1 MLAVLNKVKLTKYN
15 SLQFYQFLR
24 FGSFFLIS
32 ILLAKIAYYRFLPEY
47 GTLIISRYE
56 GLLLISGSV
65 TWFWVSSI
73 CNTLIPYYNASDS
86 ETQKR
91 ILFNAFV
98 LLTAFSLVAGIV
110 TYVVGYSRGVDVD
123 LYQMFAVV
131 VFFNTPS
138 YLTDYIFYL
147 KGKYKSLLIWGTV
160 TFALQIILLCVPLF
174 MRNTLNLA
182 INLWLVLSMLKFN
195 YTIVLLMKYASVT
208 VHTRLILDFMK
219 KVTPFMFSIFLAGSM
234 EYINSFLVQY
244 KFSDEEFAIYRYA
257 SKELPIFLILA
268 NSLSNIYSGEIA
280 NLNKEGNFELGLEK
294 LKNANRRLMRWL
306 FPGTVLFM
314 FLSKY
319 FFMYA
324 YNANLVE
331 GYKIFNVYLLL
342 IVSRMLFPQTVI
354 MGMMKNR
361 IFYLVSSNYLIINVT
376 LAFWFLNIWGI
387 IGIAYATVIAYL
399 VEKVMLVIYCKTQGI
414 DIKKYTPLG
423 EYILFSL
430 ITIAAY
436 FAITYIEVNDVMGLF

>member
-280 NLNKEGNFELGLEK
+280 NLNKEGNFELGLER

>member
-1 MLAVLNKVKLTKYN
+1 MLSLANKIKLTKYN

-47 GTLIISRYE
+47 GTQIISRFE

-73 CNTLIPYYNASDS
+73 CNTLIPYYNASNA

-98 LLTAFSLVAGIV
+98 LLTVFSLIAGIV
-110 TYVVGYSRGVDVD
+110 TYIVGYSRGVDVD

-147 KGKYKSLLIWGTV
+147 KGKYKSLLIWGAI

-208 VHTRLILDFMK
+208 VHTRLIFDFMK
-219 KVTPFMFSIFLAGSM
+219 KVMPFMFSIFLAGSM

-244 KFSDEEFAIYRYA
+244 KYSDMEFAVYRYA

-268 NSLSNIYSGEIA
+268 NTLSNIYSGEIA
-280 NLNKEGNFELGLEK
+280 NLNKDGNFDLGLDR
-294 LKNANRRLMRWL
+294 LKQANRRLMRWL
-306 FPGTVLFM
+306 FPGTIVLM
-314 FLSKY
+314 LLSKY
-319 FFMYA
+319 FFEYA

-361 IFYLVSSNYLIINVT
+361 IFYLVSTNYLIINVT
-376 LAFWFLNIWGI
+376 LSFWFLTIWGI

-399 VEKVMLVIYCKTQGI
+399 VEKIMLVIYCKTQGI
-414 DIKKYTPLG
+414 DIRKYTPLG

-430 ITIAAY
+430 ITILAY
-436 FAITYIEVNDVMGLF
+436 FAITYLDLNYLKSLF

>member
-1 MLAVLNKVKLTKYN
+1 MSAVLNKIKLTKYN

-73 CNTLIPYYNASDS
+73 CNTLIPYYNASNT

-98 LLTAFSLVAGIV
+98 LLTAFSLLAGIV
-110 TYVVGYSRGVDVD
+110 TYLVGYARGVDVD

-147 KGKYKSLLIWGTV
+147 KGKFKSLLIWGAV

-306 FPGTVLFM
+306 FPGTILFM
-314 FLSKY
+314 AFSKY

-342 IVSRMLFPQTVI
+342 IISRMLFPQTVI

-376 LAFWFLNIWGI
+376 LAIWFLNIWGT
-387 IGIAYATVIAYL
+387 IGTAYATVIAYL
-399 VEKVMLVIYCKTQGI
+399 VEKIMLVIYCKTQGI

-423 EYILFSL
+423 EYIVFSL

-436 FAITYIEVNDVMGLF
+436 FVITYVDITDIIGLL

>member
-280 NLNKEGNFELGLEK
+280 NLNKEGNFELGLER

-436 FAITYIEVNDVMGLF
+436 FVITYIEVNDVMGLF

>member
-280 NLNKEGNFELGLEK
+280 NLNKEGNFELGLER

-306 FPGTVLFM
+306 FPGTILFM